1 MLVCSRCRA
10 CTEKTEGVVPREP
23 VRRVQSKCLMTSVMS
38 ATPPTAH
45 RRESSVVGV
54 IFSSLKKRPSR
65 KKRARRPVET
75 EDAASSTMT
84 TRLPVET
91 EEAASSSTETTPL
104 PVETEEAASS
114 STETTRLH
122 LPSISPAQCHMLHF
136 AQKERPHS
144 PAKLPAGS
152 LPRLQ
157 LVSDRHLLLL
167 DLDHTLINTHPFKPT
182 TGEAGIDWLKLE
194 LPRYAPTYVSLRPHL
209 AEFVRGLQRLPY
221 DLSVFTASSE
231 AVATPK
237 LDWLETRLRPVDPS
251 GCAPPEHHGGLFSR
265 RFFQEACT
273 RLQPPGSQ
281 RLLLIK
287 DLRAVLQPG
296 ADLARV
302 LLIEDLPV
310 ACAWQPSN
318 VVPIEPWWGQS
329 TPAPHE
335 LTLTAH
341 CPTRAALRATLHV
354 LQATLATRRC
364 QDCSPS
370 SPTSP
375 RVPTCAR
382 S

>member
-1 MLVCSRCRA
+1 MNERGCWCAPVAVRVTQKPKGWYHANQLRCRA
-10 CTEKTEGVVPREP
+10 
-23 VRRVQSKCLMTSVMS
+23 SASVTMSMS

-65 KKRARRPVET
+65 KKRARR
-75 EDAASSTMT
+75 
-84 TRLPVET
+84 
-91 EEAASSSTETTPL
+91 

-329 TPAPHE
+329 TPAHE

>member
-1 MLVCSRCRA
+1 M
-10 CTEKTEGVVPREP
+10 P
-23 VRRVQSKCLMTSVMS
+23 
-38 ATPPTAH
+38 ATPPTEH
-45 RRESSVVGV
+45 KRESSVVGV

-75 EDAASSTMT
+75 E
-84 TRLPVET
+84 
-91 EEAASSSTETTPL
+91 EAASSSTETTRL
-104 PVETEEAASS
+104 PVETKEASS
-114 STETTRLH
+114 STVTTRLH

-237 LDWLETRLRPVDPS
+237 LDWLETRLRPVDLS

-302 LLIEDLPV
+302 LLVEDLPV

-341 CPTRAALRATLHV
+341 CPTRATQHV